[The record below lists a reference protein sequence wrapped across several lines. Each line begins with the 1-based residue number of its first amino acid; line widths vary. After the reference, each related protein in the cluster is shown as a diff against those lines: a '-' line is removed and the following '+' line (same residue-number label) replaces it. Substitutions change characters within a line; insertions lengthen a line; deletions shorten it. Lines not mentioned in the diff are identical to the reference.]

1 MTHIKDKKFIIIKK
15 ESKILSL
22 LFHGGRLIQ
31 AGAEDEQKDILG
43 NIYIGKVKNI
53 ADNIKAAFVET
64 VPGLICFL
72 PLNDVKDPILTNRIY
87 DGRLM
92 AGDELAVQI
101 SREALKTKQPAVTTA
116 LSLSGKYCVVSLKKP
131 GISYSTKLSKKSRE
145 RIEAAIKDFFL
156 PVKTDGAKTSGS
168 EIGAADF
175 GVIIRTNA
183 SQLDDFSP
191 LEKELNELSAQLLAL
206 TEHAS
211 HRTCHS
217 LLYKKPSAYL
227 TRLRDLYENQCDEI
241 VTDNETIF
249 HEITEYRQIHPD
261 FVLPD
266 IRLYQDSQLPL
277 YKLYSVETRLAEALA
292 KKVWLKSGGYLI
304 IEPTEA
310 LTVIDVNTGKVT
322 GKKDNEKTYFEI
334 NMEAAGEI
342 ARQLT
347 LRNLSGIII
356 VDFIN
361 MKSPESRSQLMAYLG
376 NLLKRDAIKTNLVD
390 ITALGL
396 VEITRMK
403 TNKPLSEQ
411 LTNL

>member
-15 ESKILSL
+15 ENKILSL
-22 LFHGGRLIQ
+22 LFQGGRLMQ
-31 AGAEDEQKDILG
+31 AGAEDEREDILG

-101 SREALKTKQPAVTTA
+101 SKEALKTKQPAVTTA

-131 GISYSTKLSKKSRE
+131 GISYSAKLSKKSRE
-145 RIEAAIKDFFL
+145 RIEAAIKDFLL
-156 PVKTDGAKTSGS
+156 PAETGVTESGGA
-168 EIGAADF
+168 DP

-191 LEKELNELSAQLLAL
+191 LEKELRELSAQLLSLAG
-206 TEHAS
+206 HAA

-241 VTDNETIF
+241 VTDNEAVF
-249 HEITEYRQIHPD
+249 HEITEYRQAHPD

-292 KKVWLKSGGYLI
+292 KKVWLRSGGYLI

-390 ITALGL
+390 ITVLGL